1 MRQFDRWAYNQY
13 NTGIAIA
20 GECGKMLAM
29 TMPAN
34 RHQNVRSALSIDACV
49 RKMLVGQVA
58 AAQAAA
64 TLAPHIADA
73 VSAAVSRLKRGG
85 RIILVGAGTSG
96 RIAVQDGVELA
107 PTYGWPMDRL
117 TFLLAGGRKALVES
131 SEAAE
136 DDAGLAIQEIS
147 DCSVTPEDVV
157 IGVAA
162 SGRTPYT
169 CAAIKH
175 ARTKGGLTIG
185 LANQAGTPLLELAEI
200 ALCAETGEEFISGST
215 RMKAG
220 TAQKIVLNTL
230 STGIMI
236 GLGRTHNGLM
246 THMSVSNAKL
256 RRRAVDIISSITG
269 ASPENSEGALEEAAN
284 DLPVAILI
292 AAGHDREEANRL
304 LGEAEYS
311 VAGALSLSG
320 RQPEVGS
327 NGA

>member
-1 MRQFDRWAYNQY
+1 M
-13 NTGIAIA
+13 A
-20 GECGKMLAM
+20 GECGRMLAM
-29 TMPAN
+29 NMSTKQIP
-34 RHQNVRSALSIDACV
+34 SLSLAPDIDARV
-49 RKMLVGQVA
+49 GEMLSGQVA

-64 TLAPHIADA
+64 TLAPQIADA
-73 VSAAVSRLKRGG
+73 VSAAVPRLKRGG

-117 TFLLAGGRKALVES
+117 AFLLAGGRKALVES

-136 DDAGLAIQEIS
+136 DDADLAIQEIS
-147 DCSVTPEDVV
+147 DCAVTTEDVV

-169 CAAIKH
+169 CAAIEH
-175 ARTKGGLTIG
+175 ARTRGALTIG
-185 LANQAGTPLLELAEI
+185 IANQAGTPLLELAEI
-200 ALCAETGEEFISGST
+200 ALCAETGTEFIAGST

-246 THMSVSNAKL
+246 THMSVSNDKL
-256 RRRAVDIISSITG
+256 RRRAVDIISSIAGT
-269 ASPENSEGALEEAAN
+269 SPENSEGALKEAEN

-292 AAGHDREEANRL
+292 AAGHDREEAYRL
-304 LGEAEYS
+304 LGEAEGS
-311 VAGALSLSG
+311 VAGALSRAG

>member
-1 MRQFDRWAYNQY
+1 MNKHANSPSTVPPQQS
-13 NTGIAIA
+13 IAA
-20 GECGKMLAM
+20 GVEEML
-29 TMPAN
+29 
-34 RHQNVRSALSIDACV
+34 Q
-49 RKMLVGQVA
+49 GQV
-58 AAQAAA
+58 QAARA
-64 TLAPHIADA
+64 AEALAPLIADA
-73 VSAAVSRLKRGG
+73 VSAAVHRLKQGG

-117 TFLLAGGRKALVES
+117 IFLLAGGRKALVES

-136 DDAGLAIQEIS
+136 DDAELATKEII
-147 DCSVTPEDVV
+147 DCAITPDDVV

-169 CAAIKH
+169 CAAIKR
-175 ARTKGGLTIG
+175 ARSLGGLTIG
-185 LANQAGTPLLELAEI
+185 LANQAGTPLLDLSDI
-200 ALCAETGEEFISGST
+200 ALCAETGPEFISGST

-246 THMSVSNAKL
+246 THMSVSNDKL
-256 RRRAVDIISSITG
+256 RRRAVDIISSIAGTP
-269 ASPENSEGALEEAAN
+269 PERSEGALKVAEN

-292 AAGHDREEANRL
+292 AAGHDREEARRL
-304 LGEAEYS
+304 LGEGDQS
-311 VAGALSLSG
+311 VGKALSILS
-320 RQPEVGS
+320 RQSEGMS
-327 NGA
+327 DGA

>member
-1 MRQFDRWAYNQY
+1 M
-13 NTGIAIA
+13 A
-20 GECGKMLAM
+20 GECGRMLAM
-29 TMPAN
+29 NM
-34 RHQNVRSALSIDACV
+34 SAKHIPSLSLAPDIDAGV
-49 RKMLVGQVA
+49 GEMLAGQVA

-64 TLAPHIADA
+64 TLAPQIADA
-73 VSAAVSRLKRGG
+73 VSAAVPRLQRGG

-117 TFLLAGGRKALVES
+117 TFLLAGGREALVES

-136 DDAGLAIQEIS
+136 DDAALAMQEIS
-147 DCSVTPEDVV
+147 DCAVTPEDVV

-169 CAAIKH
+169 CAAIEQ
-175 ARTKGGLTIG
+175 ARAKGGLTIG
-185 LANQAGTPLLELAEI
+185 IANQAGTPLLELAEI
-200 ALCAETGEEFISGST
+200 ALCAETGAEFISGST

-246 THMSVSNAKL
+246 THMSVSNDKL
-256 RRRAVDIISSITG
+256 RRRAVDIISSIAGT
-269 ASPENSEGALEEAAN
+269 SPENSEGALEAAEN

-311 VAGALSLSG
+311 VARALSLSS
-320 RQPEVGS
+320 RQSEVGS

>member
-1 MRQFDRWAYNQY
+1 MPR
-13 NTGIAIA
+13 
-20 GECGKMLAM
+20 ECGKTFAM
-29 TMPAN
+29 NMPAN
-34 RHQNVRSALSIDACV
+34 RNQNLRSAPSIVACV
-49 RKMLVGQVA
+49 QEMLAGQVA

-64 TLAPHIADA
+64 RLAPQIAEA
-73 VSAAVSRLKRGG
+73 VSVAVSRLQRGG

-136 DDAGLAIQEIS
+136 DDAALAIQEIS
-147 DCSVTPEDVV
+147 DCAVTPEDVV

-169 CAAIKH
+169 CAAIEH

-185 LANQAGTPLLELAEI
+185 VANQADTPLLELAEI
-200 ALCAETGEEFISGST
+200 ALCAETGAEFISGST

-246 THMSVSNAKL
+246 THMSVSNDKL
-256 RRRAVDIISSITG
+256 RRRAVDIISSIAGT
-269 ASPENSEGALEEAAN
+269 SPENSEGALEAAEN

-304 LGEAEYS
+304 LAEAEYS
-311 VAGALSLSG
+311 VARAISLSS
-320 RQPEVGS
+320 RQPEVRS

>member
-1 MRQFDRWAYNQY
+1 MNKHANSPSTVPPQQS
-13 NTGIAIA
+13 IAA
-20 GECGKMLAM
+20 GVEEML
-29 TMPAN
+29 
-34 RHQNVRSALSIDACV
+34 Q
-49 RKMLVGQVA
+49 GQV
-58 AAQAAA
+58 QAARA
-64 TLAPHIADA
+64 AEALAPLIADA
-73 VSAAVSRLKRGG
+73 VSAAVHRLKQGG

-117 TFLLAGGRKALVES
+117 IFLLAGGRKALVES

-136 DDAGLAIQEIS
+136 DDAELATKEIIE
-147 DCSVTPEDVV
+147 CAITPNDVV

-169 CAAIKH
+169 CAAIKR
-175 ARTKGGLTIG
+175 ARSLGGLTIG
-185 LANQAGTPLLELAEI
+185 LANQAGTPLLDLSDI
-200 ALCAETGEEFISGST
+200 ALCAETGPEFISGST

-246 THMSVSNAKL
+246 THMSVSNDKL
-256 RRRAVDIISSITG
+256 RRRAVDIISSIAGTP
-269 ASPENSEGALEEAAN
+269 PERSEGALKVAEN

-292 AAGHDREEANRL
+292 AAGHDREEARRL
-304 LGEAEYS
+304 LGEGDQS
-311 VAGALSLSG
+311 VGKALSILS
-320 RQPEVGS
+320 RQSEGMS
-327 NGA
+327 DGA

>member
-1 MRQFDRWAYNQY
+1 MNMSANH
-13 NTGIAIA
+13 IPSAP
-20 GECGKMLAM
+20 LA
-29 TMPAN
+29 PD
-34 RHQNVRSALSIDACV
+34 IDAGV
-49 RKMLVGQVA
+49 EEMLSGQVA

-64 TLAPHIADA
+64 KLAPQIAEA
-73 VSAAVSRLKRGG
+73 ISAAVPRLKRGG

-136 DDAGLAIQEIS
+136 DDAALAIQEIS
-147 DCSVTPEDVV
+147 DCAVTPDDVV

-169 CAAIKH
+169 CAAIEH
-175 ARTKGGLTIG
+175 ARKKGALAIG
-185 LANQAGTPLLELAEI
+185 LANQADTPLLDLADI
-200 ALCAETGEEFISGST
+200 VLCAETGPEFISGST

-246 THMSVSNAKL
+246 THMSVSNDKL
-256 RRRAVDIISSITG
+256 RRRAVDIISSIAGTS
-269 ASPENSEGALEEAAN
+269 AENSEGALEEAEN

-292 AAGHDREEANRL
+292 AAGHDREEASRL

-311 VAGALSLSG
+311 VARALSLSS
-320 RQPEVGS
+320 RHSEVIS